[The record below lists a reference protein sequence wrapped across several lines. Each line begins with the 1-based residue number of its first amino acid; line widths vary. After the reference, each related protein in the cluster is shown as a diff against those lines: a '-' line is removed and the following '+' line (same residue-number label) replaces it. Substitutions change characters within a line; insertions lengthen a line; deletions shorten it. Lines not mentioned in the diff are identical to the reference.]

1 MDFLRDQASDSD
13 EVVTPLMLDGT
24 YLSRNFATLGP
35 IFWQPPWGAQRLVVA
50 KYRSVT
56 SFHSSATSSSL
67 WTVITWD
74 SKRNLDDRQGRV
86 ADDETFVSDSWTSKY
101 LPVAKY
107 LSDVQGYV
115 AHSHGRFSIRFIG
128 RDRDSE

>member
-1 MDFLRDQASDSD
+1 LTAAVRI
-13 EVVTPLMLDGT
+13 
-24 YLSRNFATLGP
+24 TLGKK
-35 IFWQPPWGAQRLVVA
+35 RLVVA

-67 WTVITWD
+67 WTVITCD
-74 SKRNLDDRQGRV
+74 SKRNRDDRQGRV

-115 AHSHGRFSIRFIG
+115 AH
-128 RDRDSE
+128 